1 MLYVIKNEYI
11 IYSNIFTL
19 FEGLKCLYTHTI
31 QHTITPSTK
40 KVVSSLITNPEHKN
54 TTNHQL
60 HQPPCS
66 TTTVTTQTAMAH
78 PRFDYS
84 SPKRLRVDSPQS
96 IGQSPFDVA
105 CHKKGAEFQLSI
117 SCLPKHAQQHAADWK
132 GLEAK
137 FRSLVE
143 SPTVSHALQYQFF
156 QITDTSNVVRFNI
169 NPANFSWATRQKSST
184 IPWSVST
191 LIDGEL
197 QGSYTSKTL
206 CSLCPKT
213 AMVSTYGSS
222 NRESCGHFMKYQ

>member
-19 FEGLKCLYTHTI
+19 FEGLKCLYTHYNSTHHYTI
-31 QHTITPSTK
+31 NKKSCVFVNYESWTQKYYQPST
-40 KVVSSLITNPEHKN
+40 
-54 TTNHQL
+54 

-96 IGQSPFDVA
+96 IGQSPSMLPATKGGRIPAQYFLPSQTCPTA
-105 CHKKGAEFQLSI
+105 CRWLEGAGSQVQITCGIPNCFT
-117 SCLPKHAQQHAADWK
+117 C
-132 GLEAK
+132 
-137 FRSLVE
+137 F
-143 SPTVSHALQYQFF
+143 TVSVF

-184 IPWSVST
+184 IPWSVHF
-191 LIDGEL
+191 DWWW
-197 QGSYTSKTL
+197 
-206 CSLCPKT
+206 T
-213 AMVSTYGSS
+213 AGQLHFKNTMFTVSQDS
-222 NRESCGHFMKYQ
+222 NGVHIW